1 MKTSIDN
8 INNAKSPLYDCTLQP
23 IIKSNIKNNVIAN
36 ANSLIVNWKTS
47 FIFIIEYDNK
57 N

>member
-36 ANSLIVNWKTS
+36 ANSLIVN
-47 FIFIIEYDNK
+47 
-57 N
+57 